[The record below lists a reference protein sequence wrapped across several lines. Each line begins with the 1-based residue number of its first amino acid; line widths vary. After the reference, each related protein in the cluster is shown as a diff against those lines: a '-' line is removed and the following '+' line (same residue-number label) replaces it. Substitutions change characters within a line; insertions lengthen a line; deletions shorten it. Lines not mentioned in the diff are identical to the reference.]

1 MVSSSGADDLI
12 EATRKNPQLDI
23 EALNALRESLH
34 RIRRRPKPRYRLA
47 PLGTHRVTIGV
58 PNPAPTKTRRAK
70 SYPGF

>member
-1 MVSSSGADDLI
+1 MMDKLDI
-12 EATRKNPQLDI
+12 EEIARKNPQLDL

-47 PLGTHRVTIGV
+47 PIGTHRVTIGV
-58 PNPAPTKTRRAK
+58 PNPAPTKTRQAK